1 MKLLFDENIS
11 FRVVNRII
19 SLFPDSTQVRELQ
32 LESMSDTRIWKFAQK
47 ENYTIVTFDSDFDDL
62 LTLYG
67 HPPKIIWL
75 RIGNISTQELV
86 KVFQKHF
93 NLIKCFLTDESYRDI
108 GCLEIID

>member
-11 FRVVNRII
+11 FRVVNRLIN
-19 SLFPDSTQVRELQ
+19 LFPDSIQVRELQ
-32 LESMSDTRIWKFAQK
+32 LESVSDIKIWKFAKQ

-75 RIGNISTQELV
+75 RIGNTSTQELV
-86 KVFQKHF
+86 KIFEKHS
-93 NLIKCFLTDESYRDI
+93 NLMKNFLIDKTFMDI
-108 GCLEIID
+108 GCLEIVE